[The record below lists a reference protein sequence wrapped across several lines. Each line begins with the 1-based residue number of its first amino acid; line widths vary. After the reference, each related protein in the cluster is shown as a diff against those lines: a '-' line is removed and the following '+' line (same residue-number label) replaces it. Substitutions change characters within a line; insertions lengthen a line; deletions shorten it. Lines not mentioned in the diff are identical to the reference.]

1 MKQIGEEQKEASFL
15 DHLEVLRWHLI
26 RSASAIMIAAV
37 LAFIF
42 PNILF
47 DEIIF
52 AAKDPDFPTYRWLCW
67 LSETLGLGDV
77 FCIMEMPFTLMNI
90 SMSGQF
96 STHIVSSLVAG
107 FIVAFPYVF
116 WEIWRFVKPALY
128 DGEQKHARGVVFYTS
143 SLFVMGVLFGYYMV
157 APLSVQFL
165 GTYQVSAQV
174 ANQISLNSFISTV
187 TTVCLANGIIFQLP
201 ILVYFLSKLGIV
213 TPQFLRTYRRH
224 ALVVVLIISAIIT
237 PPDIMSQIMVS
248 FPLLILY
255 EISIKISARIQA
267 KES

>member
-1 MKQIGEEQKEASFL
+1 MKYIGEQQELSFL

-26 RSASAIMIAAV
+26 RSVIAV
-37 LAFIF
+37 MLGMVVAFIY
-42 PNILF
+42 PEILF

-52 AAKDPDFPTYRWLCW
+52 AAKDPHFPTYKPLCW
-67 LSETLGLGDV
+67 ISETLGLGDV
-77 FCIMEMPFTLMNI
+77 FCIMEMTFTLMTIN
-90 SMSGQF
+90 MSGQF

-116 WEIWRFVKPALY
+116 WEIWRFIRPALHK
-128 DGEQKHARGVVFYTS
+128 GEQKHARGVVFYTS
-143 SLFVMGVLFGYYMV
+143 FLFIIGVLFGYYMV

-165 GTYQVSAQV
+165 GNYQVSAEV
-174 ANQISLNSFISTV
+174 ANQINLNSFISTV

-201 ILVYFLSKLGIV
+201 VVVYFLSKLGIV
-213 TPQFLRTYRRH
+213 TPNILRTYRKH
-224 ALVVVLIISAIIT
+224 ALVLVLIVSAIIT

-255 EISIKISARIQA
+255 EISIKISARIQE
-267 KES
+267 K

>member
-1 MKQIGEEQKEASFL
+1 MKQIGEPQEQSFL

-26 RSASAIMIAAV
+26 RSAIAVMACMV
-37 LAFIF
+37 VAFIY
-42 PNILF
+42 PEILF
-47 DEIIF
+47 DKIIF
-52 AAKDPDFPTYRWLCW
+52 AAKEPDFPTYKALCCI
-67 LSETLGLGDV
+67 SEAFGLGDV
-77 FCIMEMPFTLMNI
+77 FCIMDMPFILMNI
-90 SMSGQF
+90 NMSGQF

-116 WEIWRFVKPALY
+116 WEIWRFIRPALHQ
-128 DGEQKHARGVVFYTS
+128 GEQKHARGVVFYTS
-143 SLFVMGVLFGYYMV
+143 FLFILGVLFGYYMV

-165 GTYQVSAQV
+165 GNYQVSAQV
-174 ANQISLNSFISTV
+174 ANQINLNSFISTV

-201 ILVYFLSKLGIV
+201 VVVYFLSKLGIV
-213 TPQFLRTYRRH
+213 TPQFLRTYRKH

-255 EISIKISARIQA
+255 EISIKISAQMQD
-267 KES
+267 K